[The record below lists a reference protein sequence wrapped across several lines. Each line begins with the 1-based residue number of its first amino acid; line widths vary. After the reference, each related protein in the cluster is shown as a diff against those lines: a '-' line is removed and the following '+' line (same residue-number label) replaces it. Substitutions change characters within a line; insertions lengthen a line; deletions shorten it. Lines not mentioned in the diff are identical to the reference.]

1 MIEIGGVQVG
11 PAAPPFIIAEVS
23 GNHGGSLD
31 RALEI
36 VEAVAA
42 SGAQALKLQTYTAD
56 SMTFDIDHPRFRISD
71 PSSLWAGRH
80 LHELYRE
87 AATPWE
93 WHEPVFRRARD
104 LGLVVF
110 SSPFDAAAVE
120 LLDNLDAAC
129 MKIASFEIADL
140 PLIRAAARTGRPM
153 IISTGMATRQEIEE
167 AIEAARAAG
176 CEQLAVL
183 QCTSSYPAPPSA
195 SNLRTIPDLRDWTG
209 AEVGLSDHTLGI
221 GTAVAAVALGAT
233 LVEKHVTISR
243 SDGAVDS
250 AFSLEPSELAS
261 LVVETRRAWESLGT
275 VDYGPNEADEK
286 SLVHRRSLFFDRNLS
301 EGTVLSE
308 GDVRSA
314 RPADGLAP
322 RHAESLLGKTLLR
335 AVHRGDPVTWE
346 CIQNG

>member
-1 MIEIGGVQVG
+1 MIEIGGVPVG
-11 PAAPPFIIAEVS
+11 PDAPPFIIAEVS

-36 VEAVAA
+36 VDAVAA
-42 SGAQALKLQTYTAD
+42 SGAQAVKLQTYTAD
-56 SMTFDIDHPRFRISD
+56 SMTFDINHPRFRISD
-71 PSSLWAGRH
+71 PKSLWAGRH

-93 WHEPVFRRARD
+93 WHEPIFRRARD

-120 LLDNLDAAC
+120 LLDDLDAAC
-129 MKIASFEIADL
+129 MKIASFEIVDL

-153 IISTGMATRQEIEE
+153 IISTGMATREEIEE
-167 AIEAARAAG
+167 AVATARTEG

-183 QCTSSYPAPPSA
+183 QCTSSYPAPAAA
-195 SNLRTIPDLRDWTG
+195 SNLRTIPDLRAWTG

-221 GTAVAAVALGAT
+221 GVAVAAVALGAT

-250 AFSLEPSELAS
+250 SFSLEPHELAS
-261 LVVETRRAWESLGT
+261 LVMETRQAWESLGT
-275 VDYGPNEADEK
+275 VTYGPTDADEA
-286 SLVHRRSLFFDRNLS
+286 SLVHRRSLFFDRDLAA
-301 EGTVLSE
+301 GTVLT
-308 GDVRSA
+308 GVDFRSV

-322 RHAESLLGKTLLR
+322 RHADDLVGRLLTR
-335 AVHRGDPVTWE
+335 PVQRGEPVQWDDLAD
-346 CIQNG
+346 